1 MGRKLFPSPNGFE
14 FLEHYLTELYGERG
28 SIKHNLIRYIESD
41 YFKTGCR
48 YVNNIEDLPEMTGEL
63 PLCKACFD
71 NHYPV

>member
-41 YFKTGCR
+41 YFKAGCR
-48 YVNNIEDLPEMTGEL
+48 YVVYS
-63 PLCKACFD
+63 AA
-71 NHYPV
+71 